1 MSSFILQSVF
11 PEIKM
16 LKLIAVSRLPQY
28 KLYEYI
34 IFFKEYLFLVP
45 NSRILIILIG
55 LINTIQIQGNLSLQG
70 S

>member
-1 MSSFILQSVF
+1 
-11 PEIKM
+11 M

>member
-28 KLYEYI
+28 KL
-34 IFFKEYLFLVP
+34 
-45 NSRILIILIG
+45 
-55 LINTIQIQGNLSLQG
+55 
-70 S
+70 